1 MSKMFQDVISTEEQ
15 FAELRS
21 VYGQPGE
28 RAAKKV
34 ISYLDQ
40 QCRDFIAKS
49 PFLSMATSLIRL
61 GQRNLWCLSLFMG
74 MDID

>member
-40 QCRDFIAKS
+40 HCRDPLPS
-49 PFLSMATSLIRL
+49 HPFYPWLPL
-61 GQRNLWCLSLFMG
+61 
-74 MDID
+74 